1 MSTNKPKLSIFFGAG
16 AELSYGMPNGGEFAL
31 NIFRE
36 DQVVSKKLF
45 KEEINKINSSSFQ
58 ASQWLPEDYQSKQ
71 ISTFSKTQH
80 ENLLK
85 SSLEYKKHV
94 LLEYLNS
101 FDTKF
106 ESLLKKYDVNIQRFD
121 NFVRSDLGIDI
132 DNIYYTH
139 KAKFSSKLTN
149 DFKLF
154 EQKYFSLLLE
164 LLKNERISAE
174 NLQKLKIIAKSFIEF
189 GVGIFG
195 SELIKELNEGLFEKK
210 PEEIDI
216 FDDISGMFSINTT
229 KIGLDG
235 LSLILN
241 TQTKEQTVLKE
252 QFKEIK
258 KEDIVDIYFL
268 LLESTIKEILDY
280 QDLIDANFR
289 YLYSPKTNWAKF
301 SKISIF
307 LYNVHNY
314 INKINDKI
322 KDELETLNDGYYH
335 DLEKLKKDFELV
347 CIGTSNYTNF
357 IYEYVAKEKVIHLN
371 GSIDERYDPYKN
383 TITTSTYDSFSL
395 PFLFTQS
402 GTKPMTSIKVSL
414 KYTQLYEH
422 YKNSDYIVIIGYGF
436 NVDDGHINGLF
447 RTLVEDDG
455 KSLIILAYDNSH
467 DKKYYQKKLRLSNSS
482 NMKVLNVD
490 NDRNVDNLVWY
501 KSIKSK

>member
-1 MSTNKPKLSIFFGAG
+1 MPKIKPKLSLFFGAG
-16 AELSYGMPNGGEFAL
+16 AELTYGMPNGGEFAL
-31 NIFRE
+31 NIFRQ
-36 DQVVSKKLF
+36 DQVESKRLF

-58 ASQWLPEDYQSKQ
+58 ASQWLPEDYQNKQ

-85 SSLEYKKHV
+85 SSLEYKKNI
-94 LLEYLNS
+94 LLDYLNR

-106 ESLLKKYDVNIQRFD
+106 ESLLEKYNVDTQKFD
-121 NFVRSDLGIDI
+121 TFVTSNLGIDI

-149 DFKLF
+149 KFKLF

-164 LLKNERISAE
+164 LLKSEIISTE
-174 NLQKLKIIAKSFIEF
+174 KIQKLKTIAKSFIEF
-189 GVGIFG
+189 GVGVFG

-210 PEEIDI
+210 PE
-216 FDDISGMFSINTT
+216 DISGMFSINTA

-241 TQTKEQTVLKE
+241 TQTKEQEVLKE
-252 QFKEIK
+252 QFEEIGK
-258 KEDIVDIYFL
+258 DDIVDIYLL

-289 YLYSPKTNWAKF
+289 YLYSPKTDWAKF

-307 LYNVHNY
+307 LYNVHSY
-314 INKINDKI
+314 IDKINDKI
-322 KDELETLNDGYYH
+322 KNKLETINDGYYN
-335 DLEKLKKDFELV
+335 DLKKLKENFELV

-357 IYEYVAKEKVIHLN
+357 IYEYVEQEKVIHLN

-383 TITTSTYDSFSL
+383 TIATASYDSFSV

-414 KYTQLYEH
+414 KYTQLYEY
-422 YKNSDYIVIIGYGF
+422 YKNSDHIVIIGYGF
-436 NVDDGHINGLF
+436 NIDDGHINGVF
-447 RTLVEDDG
+447 RTLVEDDD
-455 KSLIILAYDNSH
+455 KSLTILAYDKSH
-467 DKKYYQKKLRLSNSS
+467 DKKYYQRKLRLTNSS
-482 NMKVLNVD
+482 KIKVLNVD
-490 NDRNVDNLVWY
+490 NNRNVDDEIWY
-501 KSIKSK
+501 KSII